1 MAAYFRWYRADESSP
16 ADNDTSDDLL
26 IPKDLLKDTIHMP
39 RRIPGE
45 SQGDFEAREA
55 DLPPEPD
62 EVPPGQE
69 GGQAGINDI
78 TRRAGFPQKQ
88 AGAEEF

>member
-1 MAAYFRWYRADESSP
+1 MSTYFSFLES
-16 ADNDTSDDLL
+16 DTSQTPQDADDELV
-26 IPKDLLKDTIHMP
+26 IPDDLLKDTIHMP

-45 SQGDFEAREA
+45 SRGDFEARA
-55 DLPPEPD
+55 SDLPPLPD